1 MLRLLAEHS
10 PDGLN
15 LKELTEV
22 SGLERSTAHRLIACL
37 VEECFAS
44 RDPKSRR
51 YSVGMDAL
59 QVGLSALGSQSISD
73 ILRPLVMRLT
83 RISGDTVFL
92 VVQQGD
98 HALCILREHG
108 DFPVRIFTI
117 EQGEKRLIGIGA
129 GGLALL
135 SALPDAAINA
145 IYGRHTEEYER
156 VGYTLATLMRKVE
169 ETRQAQYSEIIS
181 TITPGVAGV
190 GYAFALSKITRV
202 AISFGAISARL
213 DETKRKE
220 MGPLLAQE
228 CREWMK
234 HYGSGE

>member
-1 MLRLLAEHS
+1 MLRVLAENS
-10 PDGLN
+10 PNGLN

-44 RDPKSRR
+44 RDPKTRR
-51 YSVGMDAL
+51 YSVGMDAM
-59 QVGLSALGSQSISD
+59 QVGLSALGSQSISET
-73 ILRPLVMRLT
+73 LRPLVMRLT
-83 RISGDTVFL
+83 RLSGDTVFL
-92 VVQQGD
+92 VVQHGD

-117 EQGEKRLIGIGA
+117 EQGEKRLMGIGA

-135 SALPDAAINA
+135 SAQPDTVIEA
-145 IYGRHTEEYER
+145 IYARHTDEYTR
-156 VGYTLATLMRKVE
+156 AGCSLATLMRKVD
-169 ETRQAQYSEIIS
+169 ETRRAGFSEIES

-190 GYAFALSKITRV
+190 GYAFPLSKITRV

-213 DETKRKE
+213 DEARRKE
-220 MGPLLAQE
+220 MGALLIQE
-228 CREWMK
+228 CKDWMA
-234 HYGSGE
+234 HYAP